1 MANDLPDP
9 GPIPRDGAGLIFMV
23 PEYWLVSHHEHF
35 VGFET
40 LADADA
46 AKDIDYTDAIITQ
59 YQGLLPVYYVG
70 ELEDGTM
77 GILTMFWNYY
87 KVEVD
92 GYSARLFVWAEDEE
106 HVRHQL
112 SHFHEAYSEER

>member
-23 PEYWLVSHHEHF
+23 PEYWLQSHHEHF
-35 VGFET
+35 VGF
-40 LADADA
+40 LSVQDADD
-46 AKDIDYTDAIITQ
+46 AKTVDYQDAVITQ

-70 ELEDGTM
+70 ELSDGTV

-87 KVEVD
+87 KVEAPNLNV
-92 GYSARLFVWAEDEE
+92 RLFVWAEDED
-106 HVRHQL
+106 HVRLQL
-112 SHFHEAYSEER
+112 SHFHEAITEER